1 MISGMAG
8 SPCSIRRD
16 GSLSGHEGI
25 QRGRPR
31 PTGKGLFWPNHPLE
45 RTRHTAA
52 APLSFV
58 RSAPVHNIWTRVLGE
73 TCCPNRLYYHH
84 LLFRVAP
91 EDW

>member
-31 PTGKGLFWPNHPLE
+31 ATGKGLFWPNHPLE

-58 RSAPVHNIWTRVLGE
+58 RVCRTWHRANGVQVPVPGVSAAAGE
-73 TCCPNRLYYHH
+73 EKGQGVTAR
-84 LLFRVAP
+84 
-91 EDW
+91 